1 VYGVFAVPKHNL
13 LFWPSYCEVSVN
25 KQRGFE
31 VTYFFSVS
39 CMSTK
44 RKSPKMVAAGKQ
56 AWKTR
61 MANLRKRRRKS
72 FRKSKGQVVGFYKDH
87 GKTKPITKSVAQLKR
102 KKVVAGGR
110 KFGGVTPKKWGQQ
123 AKASG
128 HVKAGALKKYGYD
141 ANNAAELRHM
151 DLVKCVNAEGFN
163 VCRSRVQFLVN
174 ITKDDTKLDR
184 IYKQDLAF
192 LDGMRKE
199 RSERWKKVLGGAAK
213 TKHRSGYKVV
223 ATYASKS
230 TPGKKY
236 QVVRGPKGGLSCNCP
251 SWIFKKRDQP
261 TRTCKHVQ
269 DYESKHK
276 K

>member
-1 VYGVFAVPKHNL
+1 LTA
-13 LFWPSYCEVSVN
+13 N
-25 KQRGFE
+25 KNP
-31 VTYFFSVS
+31 V
-39 CMSTK
+39 
-44 RKSPKMVAAGKQ
+44 MVKAGHK
-56 AWKTR
+56 AYLTR
-61 MANLRKRRRKS
+61 LRNLRKRKRGKKS
-72 FRKSKGQVVGFYKDH
+72 RGTVVGFYKEH
-87 GKTKPITKSVAQLKR
+87 GKTKPITKSVAQLKQ

-110 KFGGVTPKKWGQQ
+110 KFGGVKPKKWGQQ
-123 AKASG
+123 AKVSG

-141 ANNAAELRHM
+141 PNSPAEVRQM

-174 ITKDDTKLDR
+174 ITKDDTKLDT
-184 IYKQDLAF
+184 IYKRDLAF

-199 RSERWKKVLGGAAK
+199 RSERWKKVLKGAGKA
-213 TKHRSGYKVV
+213 KHRPGYKVV
-223 ATYASKS
+223 ATYPSKS

-236 QVVRGPKGGLSCNCP
+236 QVMRGPKGGLSCSCP

-261 TRTCKHVQ
+261 SRTCWHLR